1 MRAAA
6 NRQETILRALTLV
19 FAGGLTLIAV
29 SGCDKNTGASQKT
42 AGRIESGVGSITGD
56 NHLKRE
62 GKKDE
67 VVGGVK
73 SAIGDLKGAAKD
85 ATH

>member
-1 MRAAA
+1 
-6 NRQETILRALTLV
+6 LSALALV
-19 FAGGLTLIAV
+19 AV
-29 SGCDKNTGASQKT
+29 SGCDRGSGAGQKT

-56 NHLKRE
+56 KHLKRE

-73 SAIGDLKGAAKD
+73 SAVSDLKGAVND
-85 ATH
+85 ATHQAGRLGLGDTI

>member
-1 MRAAA
+1 MRASAK
-6 NRQETILRALTLV
+6 RQEKILRALTLG
-19 FAGGLTLIAV
+19 FAGGLALIAV
-29 SGCDKNTGASQKT
+29 SGCDKSSGGGQKT
-42 AGRIESGVGSITGD
+42 AGRIESGVGSMTGD
-56 NHLKRE
+56 DHLKRE

-73 SAIGDLKGAAKD
+73 SAVGDLKGAAKD